1 MDQSGGGSRDALS
14 DRADMDTN
22 VTHSPPLGPG
32 PLPAY
37 RALVAG
43 GELASDSSQE
53 DAAKR
58 LQTLWEALRGYDPA
72 PLQSGGNSLL
82 GRLLRRKPVEPLA
95 PERTPKCLYLVGE
108 LGRGTS
114 MR

>member
-1 MDQSGGGSRDALS
+1 
-14 DRADMDTN
+14 MDTN
-22 VTHSPPLGPG
+22 VTHSSPLGPG

-58 LQTLWEALRGYDPA
+58 LQTLWKALRGYDPA
-72 PLQSGGNSLL
+72 PLRPSGNSLL
-82 GRLLRRKPVEPLA
+82 GWLRRRKPVDPLA
-95 PERTPKCLYLVGE
+95 PEGTPKGLYLVGE
-108 LGRGTS
+108 VGRGKS
-114 MR
+114 MLMDLFFASAE

>member
-1 MDQSGGGSRDALS
+1 
-14 DRADMDTN
+14 MDTN
-22 VTHSPPLGPG
+22 VTYSPPLDSG

-72 PLQSGGNSLL
+72 PLRKQNGHGLLSL
-82 GRLLRRKPVEPLA
+82 LLRRGKEEPAA
-95 PERTPKCLYLVGE
+95 PEGPLLK
-108 LGRGTS
+108 S
-114 MR
+114 